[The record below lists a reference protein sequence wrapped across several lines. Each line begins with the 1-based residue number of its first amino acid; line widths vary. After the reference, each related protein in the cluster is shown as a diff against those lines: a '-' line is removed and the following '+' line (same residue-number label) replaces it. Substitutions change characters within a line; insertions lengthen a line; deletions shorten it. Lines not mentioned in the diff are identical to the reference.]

1 MAGVVSQDDFE
12 VAQINPEGA
21 KFEKVNRLV
30 CKGVVYEIEFLID
43 VNSELFE
50 CEEGDKLT
58 VALATSLSVDGV
70 SEAKAIDYAR
80 GAKAS
85 LLDQFDYAMHG
96 TVYKFEHVKDTKVEV
111 YVSHGGLLARFRGD
125 QRHLKKLKVDAEV
138 YTLLR
143 KGSA

>member
-1 MAGVVSQDDFE
+1 MAGVVFQDDFE

-58 VALATSLSVDGV
+58 LGGTWVGSGVGSGGTSSTEQPD
-70 SEAKAIDYAR
+70 
-80 GAKAS
+80 
-85 LLDQFDYAMHG
+85 
-96 TVYKFEHVKDTKVEV
+96 DTEPGPD
-111 YVSHGGLLARFRGD
+111 S
-125 QRHLKKLKVDAEV
+125 
-138 YTLLR
+138 
-143 KGSA
+143 

>member
-1 MAGVVSQDDFE
+1 MAGVVFQDDFE

-85 LLDQFDYAMHG
+85 PLEL
-96 TVYKFEHVKDTKVEV
+96 VR
-111 YVSHGGLLARFRGD
+111 YVARY
-125 QRHLKKLKVDAEV
+125 VDDAAV
-138 YTLLR
+138 RARRPKPWSVRRLP
-143 KGSA
+143 